1 MLSMI
6 KSLRIRGKLA
16 LLVGGGI
23 GGLIIFGIFTFS
35 LLSDLKV
42 NGPLYKDVVMGKDLI
57 ADVLPPP
64 EYIIESYLTVLL
76 MTEETDPSALRE
88 YFSRIEKLREEFD
101 TRHDFWVSTLPA
113 GRLKDKLTED
123 AYRPAKEF
131 FSIVDR
137 DLRSALRSGDSR
149 RTQEIVRQ
157 RLGPLYLEHRKAV
170 DEVVEMATADNA
182 ATEAKADAMV
192 GSGSRWFIGIG
203 LIIALTAL
211 AFGWW
216 ISELIS
222 RPINRIAQVA
232 HELSEGNVR
241 HECVIEQR
249 DEIGRLAD
257 AFRQTIQYM
266 NSLSAA
272 AAEIARNNLS
282 VRVTPRSERDELG
295 QAFETMIEKLSL
307 IVGQLSDNSAQV
319 ASASTEIASSTEEM
333 SRGAAEQSG
342 QTAQVSSA
350 VEEMTATI
358 VESSRNA
365 AQASGVAKQAAE
377 AATEG
382 SEVVSQT
389 IRGMQR
395 IASVVNDSAT
405 AIKKLASSSDQIGE
419 IVGVIDDI
427 ADQTNLLALNAAIEA
442 ARAGEQGRG
451 FAVVADEVRKLA
463 ERTTRATKEIA
474 DMIKGIQGE
483 TQSAVAAMKE
493 GISEVDRGRELAET
507 AGSSLNAILEYSQRV
522 QEMVAQIAAATNEQS
537 LAAEQIAANVE
548 NIARV
553 TRESNEGI
561 AQSASAADQLSEQAE
576 SLRAIAASFKLK

>member
-6 KSLRIRGKLA
+6 KNLRIRGKLG

-23 GGLIIFGIFTFS
+23 AGLIIFGAFTFS
-35 LLSDLKV
+35 LLSNLRV
-42 NGPLYKDVVMGKDLI
+42 NGPLYKDIVTGKDLI

-88 YFSRIEKLREEFD
+88 HFSRIEKLREEFD

-137 DLRSALRSGDSR
+137 DLRPALKSGDNR
-149 RTQEIVRQ
+149 RAQEIVRQ
-157 RLGPLYLEHRKAV
+157 RLSPLYLEHRKAV
-170 DEVVEMATADNA
+170 DDVVEMATAGNA
-182 ATEAKADAMV
+182 AVESKADAMIN
-192 GSGSRWFIGIG
+192 SGSRWFIGIG

-211 AFGWW
+211 VFGWW
-216 ISELIS
+216 ISNLIS
-222 RPINRIAQVA
+222 RPINRITQVA
-232 HELSEGNVR
+232 NELSEGNVH

-249 DEIGRLAD
+249 DEIGILAD
-257 AFRQTIQYM
+257 AFRRTIQYM

-272 AAEIARNNLS
+272 AREIARNNLS

-295 QAFETMIEKLSL
+295 QSFKTMIEKLSQ

-333 SRGAAEQSG
+333 SRGVSEQSG

-350 VEEMTATI
+350 VEQMTATI

-395 IASVVNDSAT
+395 IAAVVNDSAN
-405 AIKKLASSSDQIGE
+405 AIKKLAASSDQIGE

-483 TQSAVAAMKE
+483 TQSAVSAMNE
-493 GISEVDRGRELAET
+493 GIHEVDRGRELAAT

-576 SLRAIAASFKLK
+576 NLRSIASSFKLK

>member
-1 MLSMI
+1 MMTMI
-6 KSLRIRGKLA
+6 KNLRIRGKLG

-23 GGLIIFGIFTFS
+23 AGLVIFGVFSFS
-35 LLSDLKV
+35 LLSNLRV
-42 NGPLYKDVVMGKDLI
+42 NGPLYKDIVIGKDLI

-76 MTEETDPSALRE
+76 MTTEEESSAQRE
-88 YFSRIEKLREEFD
+88 HISRFEKLRKEFEA
-101 TRHDFWVSTLPA
+101 RHEFWETTLPE
-113 GRLKDKLTED
+113 GRLKKKLTED
-123 AYRPAKEF
+123 AYLPAREF
-131 FSIVDR
+131 FSIVER
-137 DLRSALRSGDSR
+137 ELLPVLRSRDSGRSQELIREKLR
-149 RTQEIVRQ
+149 
-157 RLGPLYLEHRKAV
+157 PLYLEHRKAI
-170 DEVVEMATADNA
+170 DEVAELAAANNA
-182 ATEAKADAMV
+182 AEEAKADAMV
-192 GSGSRWFIGIG
+192 QTGTFWFITIG
-203 LIIALTAL
+203 LLIAVVAL
-211 AFGWW
+211 FFGWW
-216 ISELIS
+216 IAELIGK
-222 RPINRIAQVA
+222 PINRISQVA

-272 AAEIARNNLS
+272 AGEIARNNLS

-295 QAFETMIEKLSL
+295 QAFKTMIERLSM
-307 IVGQLSDNSAQV
+307 IVGQLSDHSAQV

-333 SRGAAEQSG
+333 SRGAAEQ
-342 QTAQVSSA
+342 
-350 VEEMTATI
+350 MTATI

-382 SEVVSQT
+382 SQVVSQT
-389 IRGMQR
+389 INGMQR
-395 IASVVNDSAT
+395 IASVVNDSAN
-405 AIKKLASSSDQIGE
+405 AIKKLAASSDQIGE

-483 TQSAVAAMKE
+483 TQSAVAAMNE
-493 GISEVDRGRELAET
+493 GISEVDRGRELAAT

-522 QEMVAQIAAATNEQS
+522 QEMVTQIAAATNEQS
-537 LAAEQIAANVE
+537 LAAEQISANVE
-548 NIARV
+548 NIVRV

-576 SLRAIAASFKLK
+576 NLRSIASSFKLK